1 MTPDETLVAP
11 LNRFLEHAR
20 IEVPLVCGAMYP
32 CSNPELV
39 AAVSEAGGIGII
51 QPLSMVFVHRHDFR
65 EGLRLIRSLTSKPVG
80 MNVIVEKS
88 SKVYQD
94 RMAAWVDIALEEG
107 VRFFV
112 TSLGNPRWVVEKA
125 HAAGGVVY
133 HDVTSRKWAEKALEA
148 GVDGLIAVNDQAGG
162 HAGTLA
168 PERLLEEL
176 SDLGVPVLGAGGVGG
191 PEDFVRMLSMGYAGV
206 QMGTRFIA
214 TEECRAHADY
224 KDAIVAASASDIV
237 LTERITGVPVSVIAT
252 PYIRK
257 IGTQA
262 GPIARALLKHRKT
275 KHWMRMAYTL
285 MASWKLKE
293 ASLKGGS
300 YLDYFQAGK
309 SVEGV
314 TAVEPAGT
322 IVSRFAEAA
331 GFRPS
336 ARTAADAG
344 ETAHQEESVE

>member
-1 MTPDETLVAP
+1 MSTVAP
-11 LNRFLEHAR
+11 LNRFLDHAG

-51 QPLSMVFVHRHDFR
+51 QPLSLVYVHGHDFR
-65 EGLRLIRSLTSKPVG
+65 EGLRLIKRLTSKPVG

-88 SKVYQD
+88 SKVYRE
-94 RMAAWVDIALEEG
+94 RMEAWLEIALEEG
-107 VRFFV
+107 IRFFV

-125 HAAGGVVY
+125 HAVGGVVY
-133 HDVTSRKWAEKALEA
+133 HDVTERKWAEKALEG
-148 GVDGLIAVNDQAGG
+148 GVDGLIAVNDLAGG
-162 HAGTLA
+162 HAGRLS
-168 PERLLEEL
+168 PQRLLEDL
-176 SDLGVPVLGAGGVGG
+176 SDLGVPILGAGGVGS
-191 PEDFVRMLSMGYAGV
+191 PEDFVRMLEMGYAGV

-214 TEECRAHADY
+214 TEECRAHDDY
-224 KDAIVAASASDIV
+224 KSAIVNAKASDIV

-257 IGTQA
+257 MGTKA

-275 KHWMRMAYTL
+275 KHWMRMYYTL
-285 MASWKLKE
+285 MSGIKLKN

-314 TAVEPAGT
+314 TAIEPAGA
-322 IVSRFAEAA
+322 VVARFAEAA
-331 GFRPS
+331 GFRSSSQSPVPS
-336 ARTAADAG
+336 EGAAK
-344 ETAHQEESVE
+344 QEESVE

>member
-1 MTPDETLVAP
+1 MRTIAP

-51 QPLSMVFVHRHDFR
+51 QPLSLVYVHGHDFR
-65 EGLRLIRSLTSKPVG
+65 EGLRLIKRLTSKPVG

-88 SKVYQD
+88 SKVYQE
-94 RMAAWVDIALEEG
+94 RMQAWVDIALEEG
-107 VRFFV
+107 IRFFV

-125 HAAGGVVY
+125 HAVGGVVY
-133 HDVTSRKWAEKALEA
+133 HDVTERKWAEKALEG

-162 HAGTLA
+162 HAGRLA
-168 PERLLEEL
+168 PQRLLDDL

-191 PEDFVRMLSMGYAGV
+191 PEDFVRMLEMGYAGV

-224 KDAIVAASASDIV
+224 KSAIVKATASDIV
-237 LTERITGVPVSVIAT
+237 LTDRITGVPVSVIAT

-257 IGTQA
+257 VGTKA

-275 KHWMRMAYTL
+275 KHWMRLYYTL
-285 MASWKLKE
+285 WSGIKLKN

-314 TAVEPAGT
+314 TAIEPAGA
-322 IVSRFAEAA
+322 VVARFAEAA

-336 ARTAADAG
+336 SPSTPPSEG
-344 ETAHQEESVE
+344 TQHQQEESLE